1 MTDDAYQ
8 RLANWL
14 AGAPPTTRY
23 ASYIGR
29 NSRGKYHIRLAWLDD
44 NVGPCNTSATAA
56 DLPAAI
62 NLALDRA
69 EEAWL

>member
-14 AGAPPTTRY
+14 ADAPPTTRY
-23 ASYIGR
+23 ANYIGR
-29 NSRGKYHIRLAWLDD
+29 NPRGKCHISLAWLDD
-44 NVGPCNTSATAA
+44 NVGPCKTSATAA

-62 NLALDRA
+62 NAALDQA
-69 EEAWL
+69 ERKG